1 MCLLSISI
9 VSLDSFASSVT
20 ENVSQSSMW
29 YLRMPRYK
37 AGYFTM
43 WILVYSWL
51 YSSGI
56 NRFYLDM
63 VIKINIYRLQ
73 GILQPELKTA
83 KKVDLSWCL
92 ISLHICPRCNIRVLL
107 PFISLVAEP
116 IFIKTSILQRS
127 LSSFLKREVSAYIL
141 FFNLVVE
148 NQDVEVESLTLDKLI
163 FFEPLMLE
171 ALLDVTSL
179 ISVVNFLFLAR

>member
-1 MCLLSISI
+1 
-9 VSLDSFASSVT
+9 
-20 ENVSQSSMW
+20 
-29 YLRMPRYK
+29 
-37 AGYFTM
+37 
-43 WILVYSWL
+43 
-51 YSSGI
+51 
-56 NRFYLDM
+56 
-63 VIKINIYRLQ
+63 
-73 GILQPELKTA
+73 
-83 KKVDLSWCL
+83 
-92 ISLHICPRCNIRVLL
+92 VLL